1 MEVSID
7 SCKILNLLRI
17 IQVSYLIYDIISIGK
32 TSTST
37 LGIIYLFQLVTRANS
52 LHVLSTLETHLA
64 WPLFIAY
71 QRVSI
76 TQFVCNF
83 PAWDFAVGIFLI
95 FQKIKKICNL
105 FFFPSYFHY
114 SSEL

>member
-32 TSTST
+32 
-37 LGIIYLFQLVTRANS
+37 LVPVLEVFIYLFQLVTRANS

-71 QRVSI
+71 QRVSV

-83 PAWDFAVGIFLI
+83 PAWDFDGGNFLI
-95 FQKIKKICNL
+95 FQKIKKI
-105 FFFPSYFHY
+105 
-114 SSEL
+114 

>member
-37 LGIIYLFQLVTRANS
+37 LGIYSNS
-52 LHVLSTLETHLA
+52 
-64 WPLFIAY
+64 
-71 QRVSI
+71 
-76 TQFVCNF
+76 
-83 PAWDFAVGIFLI
+83 
-95 FQKIKKICNL
+95 
-105 FFFPSYFHY
+105 
-114 SSEL
+114 